1 VLQAVTAR
9 AMGINTEAL
18 PPDVQIALET
28 GKVKAK
34 IEAEKKIAENAKVR
48 GSTAPMLQITHG
60 MTGADGEQLTIEQ
73 LYAVQRIQAAFRG
86 RKARREAQVKAE
98 EDRAARSKAKAEM
111 ILSHVKNIFVEVE
124 ENERRRRGGALGR
137 RPGATD
143 SAMVVLRDSAQGSE
157 IEELD
162 NDSARRSPGSS
173 I

>member
-1 VLQAVTAR
+1 
-9 AMGINTEAL
+9 MGINTDAL
-18 PPDVQIALET
+18 PHDVQIALET

-34 IEAEKKIAENAKVR
+34 IEAEKKIQMNAKAR

-86 RKARREAQVKAE
+86 RKARRESQVRAE
-98 EDRAARSKAKAEM
+98 EERAARSKAKAEM

-124 ENERRRRGGALGR
+124 ENERRRRGGALLGR

-157 IEELD
+157 IEEPD